1 MNKLQVSVWSFES
14 RSVSTGCYSDA
25 TAKSGVDTLMKY
37 DYDPI
42 PLDYPHAPESEEMLA
57 RARDYVELI
66 SRRRS
71 VRHFSDKPVPRE
83 VIEACL
89 QAAGSAPSGANHQPW
104 HFVCVSDSDI
114 KQKIRVAAEEEER
127 AFYGG
132 RAGDQWLDDLHGLG
146 TDAQK
151 PFLEA
156 APWLI
161 AIFAERYGFDDSG
174 EKQKNYYVPE
184 SVGIATGLLINAL
197 HNVGLA
203 TLTHTPNPM
212 KFLSKI
218 LGRPGNERPMILLV
232 VGHAAPDAKVPRAAT
247 VKKPLDQISSFFE

>member
-1 MNKLQVSVWSFES
+1 
-14 RSVSTGCYSDA
+14 
-25 TAKSGVDTLMKY
+25 MKY

-42 PLDYPHAPESEEMLA
+42 PLNHSDTYGSAEMLV
-57 RARDYVELI
+57 RARDYAGVI
-66 SRRRS
+66 SQRRS
-71 VRHFSDKPVPRE
+71 VRHFSNKPISRE
-83 VIEACL
+83 VIEACIR
-89 QAAGSAPSGANHQPW
+89 AAGSAPSGANHQPW
-104 HFVCVSDSDI
+104 HFVCISDPTI
-114 KQKIRVAAEEEER
+114 KREIRLAAEEEER
-127 AFYGG
+127 AFYEG
-132 RAGDQWLDDLHGLG
+132 RAGDQWLDDLQGLG

-151 PFLEA
+151 PFLET

-161 AIFAERYGFDDSG
+161 AIFAERYGFDDNG

-197 HNVGLA
+197 HNIGLA

-218 LGRPGNERPMILLV
+218 LGRPANERPMVLLV

>member
-1 MNKLQVSVWSFES
+1 M
-14 RSVSTGCYSDA
+14 
-25 TAKSGVDTLMKY
+25 
-37 DYDPI
+37 
-42 PLDYPHAPESEEMLA
+42 
-57 RARDYVELI
+57 
-66 SRRRS
+66 
-71 VRHFSDKPVPRE
+71 PRE
-83 VIEACL
+83 IIEACL
-89 QAAGSAPSGANHQPW
+89 QAAGSAPPGANHKPW

-114 KQKIRVAAEEEER
+114 KRKIRVAAEEEEQ

-132 RAGDQWLDDLHGLG
+132 RAGDQWLDDLQGLR

-151 PFLEA
+151 PFSET

-174 EKQKNYYVPE
+174 EKQKNHYVLE
-184 SVGIATGLLINAL
+184 SVGIATGLLINVL

-203 TLTHTPNPM
+203 SLTHTPNPM

-232 VGHAAPDAKVPRAAT
+232 AGRAAPDAKVPRAAA
-247 VKKPLDQISSFFE
+247 VKQPLDQISSFFE